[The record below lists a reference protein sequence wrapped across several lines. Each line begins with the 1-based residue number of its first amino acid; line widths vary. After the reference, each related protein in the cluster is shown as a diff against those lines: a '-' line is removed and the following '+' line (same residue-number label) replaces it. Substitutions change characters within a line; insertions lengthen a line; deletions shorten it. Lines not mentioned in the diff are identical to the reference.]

1 MKLVYSQY
9 RWPSLRAAKL
19 SPPRVVDRRLESI
32 PHPAADQLS
41 VADRWPAQIGSRGFT
56 MIEVA
61 LCLAIIGFALV
72 SILAVLPLGMNSQQA
87 TRQQTIISQDATMFL
102 EAIRG
107 GAQGM
112 DDLTNYV
119 LAITNYYQ
127 GYTSTGQRSGILH
140 TAGYTFNSAAVDLT
154 PTPGWVL
161 TNGARIIGLMSTP
174 EFTSGI
180 GAIGGSPLTYTFNT
194 GYTSN
199 RVYACVRA
207 FSGVSADKPPQN
219 NDIMRGASFSYRML
233 CVNAPVA
240 AATNV
245 MTGTGINFSA
255 FDQQLAVNL
264 RELRLMFLWPV
275 LPNFS
280 VGLNHEH
287 QNFRADVAGAM
298 VVNGTNGI
306 PLYFFQPQSFSTNT
320 P

>member
-1 MKLVYSQY
+1 MAPVPLPVAGQAS
-9 RWPSLRAAKL
+9 
-19 SPPRVVDRRLESI
+19 VVDAL
-32 PHPAADQLS
+32 PARA
-41 VADRWPAQIGSRGFT
+41 RSRGFT

-107 GAQGM
+107 GARGM

-119 LAITNYYQ
+119 LAITNYCQ
-127 GYTSTGQRSGILH
+127 SYTSKGVPGILH
-140 TAGYTFNSAAVDLT
+140 TAGYTFDSAAFDLT
-154 PTPGWVL
+154 AEPGRVL

-174 EFTSGI
+174 EFTDGI
-180 GAIGGSPLTYTFNT
+180 GGPPLSSIVNMAYV
-194 GYTSN
+194 SN

-207 FSGVSADKPPQN
+207 FSGVAADKPPQN
-219 NDIMRGASFSYRML
+219 NDIMRGTSFSYRML

-240 AATNV
+240 AAPAVMAGIGTNYAV
-245 MTGTGINFSA
+245 
-255 FDQQLAVNL
+255 FDHQLAANL

-287 QNFRADVAGAM
+287 QNFRADVAGGM
-298 VVNGTNGI
+298 SLTNDNGLS
-306 PLYFFQPQSFSTNT
+306 LYFFEPQSFTNT
-320 P
+320 TFTNSTP

>member
-1 MKLVYSQY
+1 MKLAYSHS
-9 RWPSLRAAKL
+9 RWPSLMAPVPL
-19 SPPRVVDRRLESI
+19 
-32 PHPAADQLS
+32 PAAGQGS
-41 VADRWPAQIGSRGFT
+41 MADALPARARSRGFT

-119 LAITNYYQ
+119 LAITNYISFYDKHGNLQ
-127 GYTSTGQRSGILH
+127 NSQPYVWGYT
-140 TAGYTFNSAAVDLT
+140 YDAASYRGSSQ
-154 PTPGWVL
+154 PGMTL

-174 EFTSGI
+174 EFTAGNLASGGEPI
-180 GAIGGSPLTYTFNT
+180 VSILGVP
-194 GYTSN
+194 YTSN

-207 FSGVSADKPPQN
+207 FSGVAADKPPQN

-245 MTGTGINFSA
+245 MAGTGTNFA
-255 FDQQLAVNL
+255 VFDQELAANL
-264 RELRLMFLWPV
+264 REMRLMFLWPV

-287 QNFRADVAGAM
+287 QNFRADVAGTM
-298 VVNGTNGI
+298 ILTNDYPNYKGMW
-306 PLYFFQPQSFSTNT
+306 LYFCEPQSFTNT
-320 P
+320 TLTP

>member
-1 MKLVYSQY
+1 MV
-9 RWPSLRAAKL
+9 P
-19 SPPRVVDRRLESI
+19 VRL
-32 PHPAADQLS
+32 PAAGQAT
-41 VADRWPAQIGSRGFT
+41 VADALPARVRSHGFT

-87 TRQQTIISQDATMFL
+87 TRQQTVISQDATMFL

-119 LAITNYYQ
+119 LAITNYSQ
-127 GYTSTGQRSGILH
+127 GYTSNGVRSGILH
-140 TAGYTFNSAAVDLT
+140 TAGYTFDSAAFDLT
-154 PTPGWVL
+154 AEPGWVL

-174 EFTSGI
+174 EFTDG
-180 GAIGGSPLTYTFNT
+180 IGGSPLSSIVNIP
-194 GYTSN
+194 YTSN
-199 RVYACVRA
+199 RVYACVRS
-207 FSGVSADKPPQN
+207 FSGVAAEKPPQN

-233 CVNAPVA
+233 CVNAPVPASA
-240 AATNV
+240 AV
-245 MTGTGINFSA
+245 MAGTGTNYAA
-255 FDQQLAVNL
+255 FEHQMAVNL

-287 QNFRADVAGAM
+287 QNFRADVAGSM
-298 VVNGTNGI
+298 SLTNNNGI
-306 PLYFFQPQSFSTNT
+306 SLYFFEPQSFATNL